1 MNDLDL
7 DAVLA
12 TSVAVAREA
21 GALLMDGFGRAKTI
35 DRKSSAVDWVTQF
48 DTAAEALIGRR
59 LRAAFPDHS
68 LVGEEGLAAQ
78 GSLPYTWYID
88 PLDGTTNFAHGFPVF
103 CVSLALW
110 DGDRPLLG
118 VVYDPVLDECF
129 TAVSGQG
136 AHVTTAEGTAPI
148 HVSAE
153 TELISGLLAT
163 GYPYD
168 VHTSPADN
176 LTYTRAFAKRAQGL
190 RRAGSAALDVVYVAA
205 GRLDGYW
212 ELKVHVWDVA
222 AAIAILLEAGGRVT
236 LLDGRPLR
244 LSPMFDMVASNGH
257 LHQAMLDIIAAA
269 PATA

>member
-1 MNDLDL
+1 MTDIDLES
-7 DAVLA
+7 VLTIA
-12 TSVAVAREA
+12 VAVAREA
-21 GALLMDGFGRAKTI
+21 GALLMDGFSSAKTI
-35 DRKSSAVDWVTQF
+35 DRKSSAVDWVTQY
-48 DTAAEALIGRR
+48 DTAAEALIGGR

-68 LVGEEGLAAQ
+68 FVGEEGLSAQ

-110 DGDRPLLG
+110 SGDEPLLG

-129 TAVSGQG
+129 TAVRGRG
-136 AHVTTAEGTAPI
+136 AQVVTSAGTRPI
-148 HVSAE
+148 HVTAE
-153 TELISGLLAT
+153 TELVSSLLAT

-176 LTYTRAFAKRAQGL
+176 INYTRAFAKQAQGL

-222 AAIAILLEAGGRVT
+222 AAVVIVLEAGGRAT
-236 LLDGRPLR
+236 LFDGRPIQPER
-244 LSPMFDMVASNGH
+244 QFNMVASNGH
-257 LHQAMLDIIAAA
+257 LHQTILDILAE
-269 PATA
+269 TT